1 MKILSILLEEDN
13 KVITRT
19 ISATDTKPSSTI
31 SFVAKYVLTD
41 KNKTKRYFDE
51 DGKLILIE
59 ESNGT
64 YIYIKYHSTVG
75 LIQSVYSDKGRS
87 IDFEYSYSDGQYYI
101 SKTILEDGSSFNYTY
116 TNKRLTRVVHKGN
129 EAEMK

>member
-1 MKILSILLEEDN
+1 MKNKSETSYICDENPDILLEEDN

-64 YIYIKYHSTVG
+64 YIYKI
-75 LIQSVYSDKGRS
+75 
-87 IDFEYSYSDGQYYI
+87 
-101 SKTILEDGSSFNYTY
+101 SFNGRINTIC
-116 TNKRLTRVVHKGN
+116 LF
-129 EAEMK
+129 